1 MASTAE
7 RLRASLGGDLEHLVL
22 DCTHGEEAARRR
34 LLEAVRELA
43 VSLGRHTYRMGLED
57 AEDMAQ
63 VVQIRVLERLP
74 QLRRPGAFPLWVRRL
89 IHHVAIDILRQRRWT
104 LSLDAPEA
112 PEDFSVEPQAL
123 DAYDQILL
131 RTDLNRALSR
141 LPDRYR
147 QPIELHLLRGIPQ
160 DQVGRRLGRPR
171 STVATQIERGLKR
184 LRPMMAGA
192 A

>member
-1 MASTAE
+1 MAS
-7 RLRASLGGDLEHLVL
+7 
-22 DCTHGEEAARRR
+22 RRV
-34 LLEAVRELA
+34 LEAVRELA
-43 VSLGRHTYRMGLED
+43 VSLGRRTYRMGLED

-89 IHHVAIDILRQRRWT
+89 IHHAAIDMLRQRRWT

-112 PEDFSVEPQAL
+112 LEAPEGLSVEPEAP

-131 RTDLNRALSR
+131 RMDLDRALSR
-141 LPDRYR
+141 LPDHYR
-147 QPIELHLLRGIPQ
+147 QPIELHLLRGMPQ
-160 DQVGRRLGRPR
+160 DQVGRRLRRPR

-184 LRPMMAGA
+184 MRPMIAGSV
-192 A
+192 